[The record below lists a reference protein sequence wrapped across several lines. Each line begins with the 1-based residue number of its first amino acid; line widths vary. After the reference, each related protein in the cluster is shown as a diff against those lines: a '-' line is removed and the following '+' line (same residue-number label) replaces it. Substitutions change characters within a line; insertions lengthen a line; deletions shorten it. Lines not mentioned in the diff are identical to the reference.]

1 MIPKVVSFDCA
12 ETLIQ
17 LGWHPFRAM
26 RDCSERAGI
35 ALPDEVFAVYGHLF
49 LEWRPQYEAAN
60 LTRNVQ
66 DLDRF
71 WDKLLQEWLRRTD
84 QPDRHFSAIRTTV
97 AELAY
102 GANNPWFRPFDDVAG
117 CLDTLETMGI
127 RMCVISNWDLSL
139 DRVLSSHGLAERFEL
154 IVASLAEGVEKP
166 DPELFR
172 IALSKLGVEPHE
184 VLHIGDNPVDDIQGA
199 QAAGIPALLID
210 RSLSESDRKSR
221 TICSLRDLSEALNW
235 ND

>member
-1 MIPKVVSFDCA
+1 MPKVVSFDCA
-12 ETLIQ
+12 ETIIQ
-17 LGWHPFRAM
+17 LGWHPFYAM
-26 RDCSERAGI
+26 KDCSERAGI

-60 LTRNVQ
+60 LTRNIQ

-71 WDKLLQEWLRRTD
+71 WDELLQEWLRRTD
-84 QPDRHFSAIRTTV
+84 QPEPHFAAIKATV

-102 GANNPWFRPFDDVAG
+102 GPDNPWFRPFDDVAG
-117 CLDTLETMGI
+117 CLNKLGTMGI
-127 RMCVISNWDLSL
+127 RTCVISNWDLSL
-139 DRVLSSHGLAERFEL
+139 DRVLHSHGLAERFEL
-154 IVASLAEGVEKP
+154 ILASLAEGYEKP

-172 IALSKLGVEPHE
+172 IALSRLGVEPYE
-184 VLHIGDNPVDDIQGA
+184 VVHVGDNPVDDIEGA

-210 RSLSESDRKSR
+210 RSLSGSDPKSR
-221 TICSLRDLSEALNW
+221 TICSLKDLLEALTW